1 MQDWTSCLPTF
12 RHTQATEIAYDA
24 QLSLKSTMLT
34 YITQLCAYLSYR
46 EPYTRWNGVEDIK
59 YRYYSIGACLLAV
72 SIVVIVAVTIAFTVA
87 SFEPQ
92 D

>member
-1 MQDWTSCLPTF
+1 
-12 RHTQATEIAYDA
+12 
-24 QLSLKSTMLT
+24 MLT